1 MLRLLPLFASVL
13 GGSCDSAPATMAG
26 FVSESARSFKYETDI
41 PTPQLGY
48 LHDTFAMLPS
58 ACEVLVKVMASSVNP
73 CDRGTDAARNPK
85 VIGSDIAGLV
95 VSTNN
100 KGCTRLKVGD
110 KVWADIGAVAKLSST
125 GASTKELG
133 AYAQYALGIETQ
145 LGLMPANLSWV
156 EAGSLPKVALTS
168 YKALVWYSGA
178 PWSHKP
184 TVLILG
190 GSGGTGTAGIQI
202 ARALGAGKIITTAGS
217 GASEY
222 CKGVGA
228 DEVYD
233 YHTTN
238 WWEDSVIADNTVDVV
253 YDCVG
258 QSGTADRAMKKLR
271 TGGSFVTI
279 AGGVSS
285 HPKPG
290 VKQNH
295 FINSVTNLDN
305 VKQLDAIAVLN
316 LRMPVLDVFPLAQT
330 QAAFLHMDVPN
341 RLGKTVITMAN
352 STEELLH

>member
-1 MLRLLPLFASVL
+1 L
-13 GGSCDSAPATMAG
+13 
-26 FVSESARSFKYETDI
+26 I
-41 PTPQLGY
+41 PPPGNHLY
-48 LHDTFAMLPS
+48 LCF
-58 ACEVLVKVMASSVNP
+58 
-73 CDRGTDAARNPK
+73 
-85 VIGSDIAGLV
+85 
-95 VSTNN
+95 
-100 KGCTRLKVGD
+100 
-110 KVWADIGAVAKLSST
+110 
-125 GASTKELG
+125 
-133 AYAQYALGIETQ
+133 
-145 LGLMPANLSWV
+145 
-156 EAGSLPKVALTS
+156 
-168 YKALVWYSGA
+168 
-178 PWSHKP
+178 
-184 TVLILG
+184 ILCC
-190 GSGGTGTAGIQI
+190 SP
-202 ARALGAGKIITTAGS
+202 RALGAGKIITTAGS

-305 VKQLDAIAVLN
+305 VKQLVSGRFQAPL
-316 LRMPVLDVFPLAQT
+316 PVRTHTVYVFVAYLTGGVHGNAHDRTPSLC
-330 QAAFLHMDVPN
+330 
-341 RLGKTVITMAN
+341 
-352 STEELLH
+352 